1 MPGVQLTTDSYVRR
15 KSSELRKLLP
25 KSPKKAVNIVKHL
38 WNQLYKSPRKRRLI
52 DKMWQSDKDMGKYM
66 YSLGKYKHKKDAKK
80 LKDTVNE
87 MKNKYKSLQSA
98 CRQTSLQWSQFH
110 NYTTLNK

>member
-1 MPGVQLTTDSYVRR
+1 MPGHQPIADSYVHR

-25 KSPKKAVNIVKHL
+25 KSPNKAVNVVKHL
-38 WNQLYKSPRKRRLI
+38 WNQLYKSPRKCRLM
-52 DKMWQSDKDMGKYM
+52 DKMWQSDKQMGKYM

-87 MKNKYKSLQSA
+87 MKTKYKSL
-98 CRQTSLQWSQFH
+98 
-110 NYTTLNK
+110 